1 MGLAI
6 QRIWSTAVVPRVAV
20 LHRPSRMV
28 AAISVGITFLFVGL
42 GWVLFAATSLG
53 NAGLVY
59 RSMFLAS

>member
-1 MGLAI
+1 
-6 QRIWSTAVVPRVAV
+6 
-20 LHRPSRMV
+20 MV